1 VYIQLAKNANVTT
14 MRTDFIWTNIEGT
27 KGTFSWSSSDMVM
40 RLTAQAGIRVLAV
53 ADYSPKWASSCPSDP
68 DWSHCGPA
76 NPADYANFLTKLTE
90 RYKEGGAFWT
100 ANPTVPYVPL
110 AGIEIWNEP
119 NHRSFWHNPNGGD
132 YARTVIAGYDAVKRV
147 DPSITVLAGATASVA
162 SDTTGQ
168 YLTAITFMK
177 QMYTA
182 GAQGHFDAFSHHPY
196 SWMSGSTPGE
206 MLSTAN
212 NSAWSK
218 MADSNPSLRSIMTA
232 NGDGNKK
239 IWVTEFGAP
248 TLANGV
254 TETIQADLANL
265 ALAKWKTY
273 PWAGSFYY
281 YNLRDKCSTATDRE
295 CHYGSVRFDNSLKPV
310 YSVIKSA
317 YAPP

>member
-1 VYIQLAKNANVTT
+1 
-14 MRTDFIWTNIEGT
+14 
-27 KGTFSWSSSDMVM
+27 
-40 RLTAQAGIRVLAV
+40 
-53 ADYSPKWASSCPSDP
+53 
-68 DWSHCGPA
+68 
-76 NPADYANFLTKLTE
+76 
-90 RYKEGGAFWT
+90 
-100 ANPTVPYVPL
+100 
-110 AGIEIWNEP
+110 
-119 NHRSFWHNPNGGD
+119 
-132 YARTVIAGYDAVKRV
+132 
-147 DPSITVLAGATASVA
+147 
-162 SDTTGQ
+162 
-168 YLTAITFMK
+168 
-177 QMYTA
+177 
-182 GAQGHFDAFSHHPY
+182 
-196 SWMSGSTPGE
+196 
-206 MLSTAN
+206 
-212 NSAWSK
+212 